1 MDEKDETSF
10 QDTNMGLKVLAY
22 SAVVFGSIYFIH
34 RKMSKLVE
42 DRKAIREGVE
52 VEMTEKDKINAVG
65 GPWVLK
71 DLNGKD
77 FGS

>member
-22 SAVVFGSIYFIH
+22 SVVVFGSMYLIH
-34 RKMSKLVE
+34 SRMQKLLNE
-42 DRKAIREGVE
+42 RKAIREGVE

-71 DLNGKD
+71 DLNGRD